1 MSEKEFTLSIE
12 TAVQGGSISLLKGVS
27 EIDGWIG
34 TREISKSEDILEEI
48 KNILE
53 RNDLQ
58 KKKIKKIVVSRG
70 PGSYTGARIG
80 MAVGIGLRRALDCEL
95 VGVSTLEAML
105 LAGKRENIDVEEE
118 IVTAVPI
125 GRNQICRQNFL
136 SHNQK
141 IINTET
147 QPQLSTIDDF
157 LNSDSNS
164 EFQFKKK
171 IILHRKL
178 YLDFQAKQ
186 ENRLTE
192 NNTLIDAGENIAV
205 LNGMLG
211 AVRDG
216 EVGVLSPIYARES
229 VFVNLKR

>member
-12 TAVQGGSISLLKGVS
+12 TAVQGGSIALLKGVS

-53 RNDLQ
+53 RNNLQ

-70 PGSYTGARIG
+70 PGSYTGVRIG
-80 MAVGIGLRRALDCEL
+80 IAVGIGLRKALNCEL

-105 LAGKRENIDVEEE
+105 LAGKRESINSIEE
-118 IVTAVPI
+118 IITAIPI

-136 SHNQK
+136 SRNQK
-141 IINTET
+141 IINNET
-147 QPQLSTIDDF
+147 QPQLSKIDDF
-157 LNSDSNS
+157 LNSDSK
-164 EFQFKKK
+164 FQFKKK

-178 YLDFQAKQ
+178 YLDLQARQ
-186 ENRLTE
+186 ENWLEE
-192 NNTLIDAGENIAV
+192 NNILIDAGENIAA
-205 LNGMLG
+205 LDGMLG
-211 AVRDG
+211 AGRDG
-216 EVGVLSPIYARES
+216 EAGVLSPIYAREGI
-229 VFVNLKR
+229 FTNLKR